1 MLRTFE
7 PQTCSSATKD
17 LYMTILTRF
26 FGVTLA
32 LLLGSGVAYAGEY
45 DETIEL
51 FKHAGESAVFF
62 TDCYAYAV
70 FPTIGAGG
78 LIVGGARGEGQV
90 YVHDQVVG
98 SAVMTQLS
106 FGFQAGGKAFS
117 EIIFFQDKRA
127 LDEFE
132 SGKFEFGANASAVA
146 ITTGASA
153 SVGTDRSSS
162 EASGGT
168 NNATTNGNYQS
179 GMVAFTVAKGGLM
192 FAANISGEKFVFA
205 PQSGK

>member
-1 MLRTFE
+1 M
-7 PQTCSSATKD
+7 AHADKYD
-17 LYMTILTRF
+17 DTI
-26 FGVTLA
+26 A
-32 LLLGSGVAYAGEY
+32 
-45 DETIEL
+45 L

-62 TDCYAYAV
+62 SNCYAYAV

-78 LIVGGARGEGQV
+78 LVVGGARGRGQV
-90 YVHDQVVG
+90 YVQDQVVG

-106 FGFQAGGKAFS
+106 FGLQAGGKAFS
-117 EIIFFQDKRA
+117 EIIFFQDQRT

-168 NNATTNGNYQS
+168 NNATTNGDYQS
-179 GMVAFTVAKGGLM
+179 GMAVFTVAKGGLM
-192 FAANISGEKFVFA
+192 FAANISGEKFVFTGQ
-205 PQSGK
+205 PSK